1 MTVIEQML
9 ATRMSRLGTEKAF
22 EVLAKAKALEAQGK
36 HIVHL
41 EIGEPDFDTPQ
52 NIIDAGIEALNNG
65 YTHYSPAT
73 GIAEAR
79 QTVAD
84 YVNRYKK
91 VPAVADEVVLM
102 PGAKPLMLYTM
113 LALINPGDEVIYP
126 NPGYPIYES
135 AVNFVGGKAIPMPLL
150 EKNDFTLDID
160 DLASKITDRTKLII
174 INSPANPTGGLLSRA
189 NLEQIADLVRGK
201 NIMVMSDEIYDRL
214 VYDDEPVSIAS
225 LPGMKEQTIILDG
238 FSKTYA
244 MTGWRLGYGIL
255 PLPLVERIARLAIN
269 TNSCAAAFTQ
279 MAGVEA
285 LSGSQAGADKM
296 KAEFKGRR
304 DVIVDGLNAIPGIT
318 CRKPLGAFYAFPN
331 IRGLGKS
338 SQEIADYI
346 LQEGGVAVLSGT
358 DFGEHG
364 EGHLRLSYANSV
376 ENIQLALERIE
387 TAVRKLR

>member
-1 MTVIEQML
+1 MIEQML

-79 QTVAD
+79 QAVAD
-84 YVNRYKK
+84 YVSRYKK

-150 EKNDFTLDID
+150 EKNDYTLDID

-358 DFGEHG
+358 DFGEYG